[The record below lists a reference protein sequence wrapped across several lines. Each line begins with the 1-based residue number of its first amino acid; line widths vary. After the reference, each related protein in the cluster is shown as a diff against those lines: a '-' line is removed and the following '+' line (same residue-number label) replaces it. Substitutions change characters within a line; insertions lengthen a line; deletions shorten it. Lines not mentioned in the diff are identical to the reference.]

1 MPYFTVQ
8 TNQDIEQS
16 ARHALLTKAS
26 AFIADLVGKP
36 ESYVMVRIHGG
47 ADMLFGGMDE
57 PAAYVQ
63 LKSIGLSK
71 EKCPEYAEK
80 ICEFLEEELKVSRD
94 RAFIDFTD
102 IDRGMF
108 ALKGKTFA

>member
-1 MPYFTVQ
+1 MPYFTMQ

-16 ARHALLTKAS
+16 DKQALLTKAS
-26 AFIADLVGKP
+26 AFIADLVDKP

-47 ADMLFGGMDE
+47 ADMLFGGRGQ

-63 LKSIGLSK
+63 LKSIGLSR

-80 ICEFLEEELKVSRD
+80 ISGFLERELQVSRD

-102 IDRGMF
+102 IDRSLF
-108 ALKGKTFA
+108 ALNGKTFS